1 MEVLSKAKHSIAGH
15 NVYFVDM
22 IDWSH
27 NEEYTTCFDRADL
40 AMYNINCGTYAQA
53 SQILKKLEKQDCTGK
68 VIKHKLGQDDDSVLL
83 KN

>member
-1 MEVLSKAKHSIAGH
+1 
-15 NVYFVDM
+15 
-22 IDWSH
+22 
-27 NEEYTTCFDRADL
+27 
-40 AMYNINCGTYAQA
+40 MYNINCGTYAQA